1 LPVRARRRGV
11 GHPARVG
18 ERSDRRGRIRRIV
31 QIVLSVAV
39 VVGIFAFAIPK
50 IADYG
55 SVWKAITA
63 MTWLELATLV
73 LATLF
78 NLVTYWWQNMASLP
92 GLGFWQAAVN
102 NQTTTS
108 IADTIPGGGYLAVPI
123 GYAMY
128 RSWRFSPSAIA
139 LSVAT
144 TGIWNIFMKL
154 ALPIVALGLLALD
167 HQARGGIV
175 TASLIGVVVLVVAV
189 VLFALMLWREELARR
204 IGSAGNRPVNGVRR
218 LLHKPRSDV
227 GDTAVLFRGEII
239 ELVRGRWLALTATTI
254 LSHLALWFVL
264 LLALRHVGVSESEI
278 STVQVLGVFAFGRL
292 ISALPI
298 TPGGVGVVEL
308 TYIGG
313 RCSPAGRMPM
323 CRPTSSARRSR
334 PPSGCSER

>member
-1 LPVRARRRGV
+1 
-11 GHPARVG
+11 VG

-55 SVWKAITA
+55 SVWRAITA

-154 ALPIVALGLLALD
+154 ALPIVALGLLALN

-175 TASLIGVVVLVVAV
+175 TASLSASSSSS
-189 VLFALMLWREELARR
+189 WR
-204 IGSAGNRPVNGVRR
+204 S
-218 LLHKPRSDV
+218 S
-227 GDTAVLFRGEII
+227 
-239 ELVRGRWLALTATTI
+239 
-254 LSHLALWFVL
+254 
-264 LLALRHVGVSESEI
+264 
-278 STVQVLGVFAFGRL
+278 
-292 ISALPI
+292 
-298 TPGGVGVVEL
+298 
-308 TYIGG
+308 
-313 RCSPAGRMPM
+313 CSR
-323 CRPTSSARRSR
+323 
-334 PPSGCSER
+334 